1 MGKGKMNGDNSGE
14 SKKHPGDHSRGSGG
28 TTKKRLDPG
37 HQDNNKAANTKS
49 NQQ

>member
-1 MGKGKMNGDNSGE
+1 MGKGKMSGDNSAD
-14 SKKHPGDHSRGSGG
+14 SKFHLDHKARGSGG

-37 HQDNNKAANTKS
+37 KQSNNKAANTKS